1 MLKQSDLE
9 LHNISEIPPTVLTL
23 FGATGDLAL
32 LYLLPTLVHMDSERL
47 LPKTFRLVCIGRRD
61 FSKQEFLDFAL
72 KSQKSREKSRLNAG
86 PAPSKKDWTRF
97 ARHIIYYRGNFEDPR
112 SFAGLNKV
120 IADRE
125 LSGKK
130 HICYNR
136 LYYFATSPEFFQPIA
151 KILEHEGLL
160 IGCTDHDRT
169 VRVLLEKPFGTDLAS
184 AKSLNRL
191 LLRFF
196 DERQIYRI
204 DHYLGKETVQ
214 NLLVARFA
222 NDFLEPIWNAKYI
235 DHVEIS
241 ALEPM
246 GVEARGRFYDQTGAT
261 KDFVQNHLL
270 NIMALIAMD
279 RPKSLSPQDVRDRKV
294 TVLKALKLCSPQAL
308 PELVVRG
315 QYKGYDKDLGHPSRT
330 ETFVA
335 IKALL
340 NLPRWRNV
348 PFYLRTGKKL
358 HVRSKLTEISVHFKK
373 TGNSLFAANKQV
385 PNVLSFQIQ
394 PDERV
399 QLRINNKIPGFGIRL
414 HAGSLEFGYKA
425 NFNFEIPPAYERLLL
440 DFMEGDQRLF
450 IRSDEIEAAWK
461 FIDSIVKKWRKLPLE
476 IYRPGS
482 EGPKAAARLIE
493 RDGRRWWT
501 K

>member
-1 MLKQSDLE
+1 LKDRE
-9 LHNISEIPPTVLTL
+9 LHSAAELPPTVLTL
-23 FGATGDLAL
+23 FGSTGDLSL
-32 LYLLPTLVHMDSERL
+32 LYLLPTLVHMDRARL
-47 LPKTFRLVCIGRRD
+47 LPKTFRLVCVGRRD
-61 FSKQEFLDFAL
+61 FSKQDFLDFAV
-72 KSQKSREKSRLNAG
+72 KSQKSREKSRLDPG
-86 PAPSKKDWTRF
+86 APLTKKDWARF
-97 ARHIIYYRGNFEDPR
+97 SRHVIYYKGNFEDPG
-112 SFAGLNKV
+112 SFAGLTRV
-120 IADRE
+120 IADRK
-125 LSGKK
+125 LSGSK
-130 HICYNR
+130 HVCYNR
-136 LYYFATSPEFFQPIA
+136 LYYFATAPEFFSPIA
-151 KILEHEGLL
+151 KILKSEGLL
-160 IGCTDHDRT
+160 MGCTEHNRT
-169 VRVLLEKPFGTDLAS
+169 VRVLLEKPFGTDLVS
-184 AKSLNRL
+184 AKALNRL

-222 NDFLEPIWNAKYI
+222 NDFLEPIWNARYI

-246 GVEARGRFYDQTGAT
+246 GVESRGRFYDKTGAV

-270 NIMALIAMD
+270 NVMALIAID
-279 RPKSLSPQDVRDRKV
+279 KPKSLDPQDVRDRKV
-294 TVLKALKLCSPQAL
+294 KVLRALKLCSPQAL
-308 PELVVRG
+308 PELVARG
-315 QYKGYDKDLGHPSRT
+315 QYRGYHKDIGKKSSRT

-340 NLPRWRNV
+340 GLPRWKGV

-358 HVRSKLTEISVHFKK
+358 HVKSKLTEISVHFKK
-373 TGNSLFAANKQV
+373 TGSGLFGDRAA
-385 PNVLSFQIQ
+385 NVLSFQIQ

-399 QLRINNKIPGFGIRL
+399 QLRINNKVPGFGIRL

-425 NFNFEIPPAYERLLL
+425 NFNFEIPSAYERLLL

-450 IRSDEIEAAWK
+450 IRSDEVEAAWK
-461 FIDSIVKKWRKLPLE
+461 FVDSIVKHWRNLPLE
-476 IYRPGS
+476 VYPPGS
-482 EGPKAAARLIE
+482 SGPKSAARLIE